1 MANKKCHFWATDAI
15 SRYWYGNCYLK
26 TLSDDRVW
34 LIFNSGGT
42 YESSDRK
49 GSKKIYS
56 LDRPNLCLRLSRHVG
71 TTHEV
76 KEGSARSLEI
86 R

>member
-1 MANKKCHFWATDAI
+1 MQFRVIGMGIAT
-15 SRYWYGNCYLK
+15 K
-26 TLSDDRVW
+26 TILSDDRVW

-42 YESSDRK
+42 YEAHGRK

-56 LDRPNLCLRLSRHVG
+56 LDRPSLCLRLSRHVAAA
-71 TTHEV
+71 HEV

-86 R
+86 H